1 MRWYRTGNNS
11 GYVLDSVIKSPIEK
25 QKTFFEK
32 LSENKMGFLKR
43 IPVFFLIP
51 AGNQSG
57 DCLQIHFKEL

>member
-43 IPVFFLIP
+43 IPVFFYSC
-51 AGNQSG
+51 GQSVR
-57 DCLQIHFKEL
+57 